1 MSYSH
6 SRKLDLHVTHSSPFS
21 TWLSVLFFFYSP
33 LKPHCQDTVMGI
45 VDGGGNIAIA
55 TALLP
60 LNFVYCIVNIKLIMK
75 FLYLI
80 FMLA

>member
-1 MSYSH
+1 
-6 SRKLDLHVTHSSPFS
+6 
-21 TWLSVLFFFYSP
+21 
-33 LKPHCQDTVMGI
+33 MGI

-60 LNFVYCIVNIKLIMK
+60 SNFVYCIVNIKLIME